1 MIDLNKHW
9 KNRGFMTEQK
19 YIALIDCDSFFV
31 SCERKLNPKLNAK
44 PVCVVSGERG
54 CVIARSIEAK
64 EMGFLIV
71 NVVTNGTFKLDL
83 PEADLILLSLDGD
96 KVHHNDI
103 RGDTFDTIMKNIVRE
118 EFGTEIEVEHPP
130 E

>member
-9 KNRGFMTEQK
+9 SKRGLMTEQK

-64 EMGFLIV
+64 EMGIPMGHPLFMAQKEFPKAIYINAAIAAKMV
-71 NVVTNGTFKLDL
+71 
-83 PEADLILLSLDGD
+83 
-96 KVHHNDI
+96 KV
-103 RGDTFDTIMKNIVRE
+103 K
-118 EFGTEIEVEHPP
+118 
-130 E
+130 

>member
-9 KNRGFMTEQK
+9 KSRGLMTEQK

-54 CVIARSIEAK
+54 CVIARSREAK
-64 EMGFLIV
+64 EMGIPMGQPLFMAKKEFSLACKVKKSRLIA
-71 NVVTNGTFKLDL
+71 LDKFTYTGKQTC
-83 PEADLILLSLDGD
+83 A
-96 KVHHNDI
+96 
-103 RGDTFDTIMKNIVRE
+103 FYQA
-118 EFGTEIEVEHPP
+118 
-130 E
+130 